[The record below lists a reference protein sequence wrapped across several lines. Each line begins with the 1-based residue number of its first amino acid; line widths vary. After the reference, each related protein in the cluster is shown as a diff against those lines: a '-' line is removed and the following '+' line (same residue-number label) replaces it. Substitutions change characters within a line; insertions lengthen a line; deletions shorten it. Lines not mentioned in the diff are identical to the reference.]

1 MIFVDLK
8 SKTIVTKG
16 RLDRVMNEALNAIMK
31 IGEDGG
37 KKIKEDLRKI
47 LISDKFWDNIE
58 CEEDE
63 EDEEE

>member
-16 RLDRVMNEALNAIMK
+16 RLDRVMSEALNAIMK

-58 CEEDE
+58 DE
-63 EDEEE
+63 EDEKDEEG

>member
-16 RLDRVMNEALNAIMK
+16 RLDYVMNEALNAIMK
-31 IGEDGG
+31 IAEDGG
-37 KKIKEDLRKI
+37 KSAKDDLRKI

-58 CEEDE
+58 CD

>member
-8 SKTIVTKG
+8 SKTVITKG

-47 LISDKFWDNIE
+47 LISDKFWDKIE
-58 CEEDE
+58 CDEDE

>member
-16 RLDRVMNEALNAIMK
+16 RLDRVMSEALNAIMK

-58 CEEDE
+58 CD

>member
-16 RLDRVMNEALNAIMK
+16 RLDRVMDEALNAIMK
-31 IGEDGG
+31 IAEDGG
-37 KKIKEDLRKI
+37 KSVKEDLRKI
-47 LISDKFWDNIE
+47 LISDKFWDKIE
-58 CEEDE
+58 CD

>member
-16 RLDRVMNEALNAIMK
+16 RLDRVMDEALNAIMK
-31 IGEDGG
+31 IAEDGG
-37 KKIKEDLRKI
+37 KRVKDDLRKI
-47 LISDKFWDNIE
+47 LISDKFWDKIE
-58 CEEDE
+58 CDEDE

>member
-1 MIFVDLK
+1 MIFADTK
-8 SKTIVTKG
+8 SNTVTVRGKSP
-16 RLDRVMNEALNAIMK
+16 DVMNEALNAIIK
-31 IGEDGG
+31 IAEDGG

-58 CEEDE
+58 CDEDD

>member
-16 RLDRVMNEALNAIMK
+16 RLDRVMDEALNAIMK

-37 KKIKEDLRKI
+37 KKKKEDLRKI

-58 CEEDE
+58 DEEDE
-63 EDEEE
+63 EDEEG

>member
-16 RLDRVMNEALNAIMK
+16 RLDRVMSEALNAIMK

-58 CEEDE
+58 DEEDE
-63 EDEEE
+63 EDEEG

>member
-31 IGEDGG
+31 IAEDGG

-58 CEEDE
+58 
-63 EDEEE
+63 

>member
-8 SKTIVTKG
+8 SKTVITKG

-47 LISDKFWDNIE
+47 LISDKFWDKIE
-58 CEEDE
+58 YDEDE

>member
-16 RLDRVMNEALNAIMK
+16 RLDRVMDEALNAIMK
-31 IGEDGG
+31 IAEDGG
-37 KKIKEDLRKI
+37 KSVKEDLRKI
-47 LISDKFWDNIE
+47 LISDKFWDKIE
-58 CEEDE
+58 CDEDE

>member
-16 RLDRVMNEALNAIMK
+16 RLDYVMNEALNAIMK
-31 IGEDGG
+31 IAEDGG
-37 KKIKEDLRKI
+37 KRVKDDLRKI
-47 LISDKFWDNIE
+47 LISDKFWDKIE
-58 CEEDE
+58 CD

>member
-31 IGEDGG
+31 IAEDGG
-37 KKIKEDLRKI
+37 KSVKEDLRKI
-47 LISDKFWDNIE
+47 LISDKFWDKIE
-58 CEEDE
+58 CD

>member
-16 RLDRVMNEALNAIMK
+16 RLDRVMSEALNAIMK

-37 KKIKEDLRKI
+37 KKVKEDLRKI

-58 CEEDE
+58 CD

>member
-8 SKTIVTKG
+8 SKTVITKG

-31 IGEDGG
+31 IAEDGG
-37 KKIKEDLRKI
+37 KDAKEDLRKI
-47 LISDKFWDNIE
+47 LISDKFWDKIE
-58 CEEDE
+58 CDED